1 MRSKYM
7 QPKKSYKKIVIF
19 GPLILVFAIL
29 SMMVY
34 SYLMVLNQQITSEYR
49 NVNAMLQRA
58 GKILV
63 ALDYGFSSY
72 YESTLT
78 EATDFNV
85 EVVNGVCQLSP
96 KESLM
101 ITKNLAHSSPP
112 INISYMMIGDEKYCN
127 ASSDVTELALR
138 KVTLAPII
146 SFLHDLDDYVI
157 GVHYLDEHGFIIS
170 SPKEAI
176 QGITQEQLKTV
187 RLRNFWQEASQNPDV
202 ISVIGP
208 SAFSE
213 VLMQRNNMTL
223 AMPVFEN
230 AVFKGVVVLDVSV
243 DKLIGD
249 LSPVAGKIRLVR
261 TESLPTD
268 GSVYLPH
275 KLEVSYTNMDHY
287 LYYYWD
293 WGTEFKQ
300 FVNETSMSLAV
311 VFLCYLVTVMGVLHL
326 GTRVE
331 KSYYADLASH
341 DPMTGVLN
349 RRGMEEFLRGRTHQ
363 QYLSIAVLDIDNFK
377 SINDTYGHDVGDD
390 VICYLGEQIE
400 KSIRNTDAVA
410 RFGGEEFVVY
420 LTGDDSD
427 VLKKI
432 MLRVKEAIT
441 SQSSE
446 VVENGFTVSGGV
458 EIIQSDKGCDFDKL
472 FKIADEKLYQAKTT
486 GKDKLVF

>member
-1 MRSKYM
+1 M
-7 QPKKSYKKIVIF
+7 QKKKNYKKTVIF
-19 GPLILVFAIL
+19 GPLVLVLAVYAV
-29 SMMVY
+29 MAY
-34 SYLMVLNQQITSEYR
+34 SYMVILNQQITSEYR
-49 NVNAMLQRA
+49 NVNSMLQRA

-63 ALDYGFSSY
+63 ALDYGFTSY

-78 EATDFNV
+78 AATDFNI
-85 EVVNGVCQLSP
+85 EVVDGVCQLSP

-101 ITKNLAHSSPP
+101 ITQNLAHSSPP
-112 INISYMMIGDEKYCN
+112 INISYMMVGDEQYCN
-127 ASSDVTELALR
+127 VSSEVTELALR

-157 GVHYLDEHGFIIS
+157 GVHYLDTHGFIIS

-176 QGITQEQLKTV
+176 QGIDKDQLATI
-187 RLRNFWQEASQNPDV
+187 RLRDFWQEASQNPDV

-230 AVFKGVVVLDVSV
+230 AEFKGVVVLDISV

-249 LSPVAGKIRLVR
+249 QSPVAGKLRLVR
-261 TESLPTD
+261 SESLPDD
-268 GSVYLPH
+268 GSAYLPH
-275 KLEVSYTNMDHY
+275 QLNVSYTKMDHY
-287 LYYYWD
+287 LYYHWD
-293 WGTEFKQ
+293 WKKEITQ
-300 FVNETSMSLAV
+300 FISDMSMGIIV
-311 VFLCYLVTVMGVLHL
+311 VFLSYLVTVIGALHL

-349 RRGMEEFLRGRTHQ
+349 RRGMEEFLDNKVHK
-363 QYLSIAVLDIDNFK
+363 QYLSISVLDIDNFK
-377 SINDTYGHDVGDD
+377 SINDTYGHDVGDE
-390 VICYLGEQIE
+390 VIKYLGDQIE
-400 KSIRNTDAVA
+400 KSIRDTDAVA

-420 LTGDDSD
+420 LTGNDSE
-427 VLKKI
+427 VLKNI
-432 MLRVKEAIT
+432 MMRVKDAIT
-441 SQSSE
+441 DRSST

-458 EIIQSDKGCDFDKL
+458 EIINSSQGCDFDKL
-472 FKIADEKLYQAKTT
+472 FKIADEKLYQAKTS
-486 GKDKLVF
+486 GKNKLVF